1 MNSKDNENNQNT
13 KNQNCHDQ
21 NDGSQDN
28 QNQDGQNPNNQNS
41 RGDVDQRIA
50 MITGE
55 PKKAIRA
62 LSVPMIISMLLIMA
76 YNLADSIWVAG
87 LGPDALAALGFITP
101 LFMIVIG
108 LGNGLGAGAT
118 SLIARCIGAKNKK
131 GADNAAIHSVILTI
145 GLSMLLT
152 ALTLAFLPNIL
163 QVMGA
168 GQSTELATQYGQI
181 VFGGL
186 IFLIFSSVASG
197 ILRAEGDMKRPMYAM
212 IATALLNIIIDPIF
226 IYYFGWGVSGAA
238 WATVISSTLASM
250 LMVYWL
256 LLKRDT
262 YVSFSKSDFTPDWKV
277 IKDIL
282 SVGLPASA
290 ESFVMS
296 VLGIVLNAILV
307 ITGGTTAVAI
317 YTAGW
322 RVVMMAMI
330 PPIGI
335 GTASI
340 TVAGAAYGAKKF
352 KNLSIALSYSA
363 KLGVGIAVITGIFT
377 YIFSS
382 NIASIF
388 SYSSQSAFMAPS
400 IASFLQV
407 MCLFFIIV
415 PLGITAS
422 SIFQAMGKGMTSLIL
437 TIIREVVFISVF
449 AYIFAFTLGLG
460 SQGVWWGIVVGGA
473 LGCILAYLWAYKY
486 VNGLRKNYISEEPQ
500 EWSL

>member
-1 MNSKDNENNQNT
+1 M
-13 KNQNCHDQ
+13 
-21 NDGSQDN
+21 
-28 QNQDGQNPNNQNS
+28 
-41 RGDVDQRIA
+41 GD
-50 MITGE
+50 
-55 PKKAIRA
+55 
-62 LSVPMIISMLLIMA
+62 
-76 YNLADSIWVAG
+76 
-87 LGPDALAALGFITP
+87 
-101 LFMIVIG
+101 
-108 LGNGLGAGAT
+108 
-118 SLIARCIGAKNKK
+118 
-131 GADNAAIHSVILTI
+131 
-145 GLSMLLT
+145 
-152 ALTLAFLPNIL
+152 
-163 QVMGA
+163 

-212 IATALLNIIIDPIF
+212 MATAVLNIIIDPIF

-238 WATVISSTLASM
+238 WATVLSSTLASM

-352 KNLSIALSYSA
+352 KNLSTALSYSA

-473 LGCILAYLWAYKY
+473 LGCIMAYLWAYKY
-486 VNGLRKNYISEEPQ
+486 VNGLKKNYVSEERL
-500 EWSL
+500 S